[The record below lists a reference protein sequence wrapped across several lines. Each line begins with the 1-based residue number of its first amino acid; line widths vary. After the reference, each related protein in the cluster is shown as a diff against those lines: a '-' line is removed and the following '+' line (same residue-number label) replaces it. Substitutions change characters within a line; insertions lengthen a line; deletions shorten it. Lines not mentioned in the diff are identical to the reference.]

1 MMAAIGEPSEIVK
14 VVEQQLWEF
23 TYICPI
29 ALNVS
34 IHYNPKFWLTLYC
47 QS

>member
-14 VVEQQLWEF
+14 VVERQLWEF

-29 ALNVS
+29 APNVS
-34 IHYNPKFWLTLYC
+34 IDLNPKFSLTLC
-47 QS
+47 RQS